1 MNIKRTEIAGLA
13 LWLALAG
20 LAVLAAD
27 PPLPAGVARGPS
39 VEGIAEYDLANGLR
53 VLFAPDE
60 SKPTTTVNTTYLVGS
75 RHESYGETGM
85 AHLLEH
91 LLFKGTPTYPMV
103 WDEFRRRGLRA
114 NGSTWTDRT
123 NYFAS
128 FAANDENL
136 EWYLRWSA
144 DAMTHSFIAKKDL
157 DSEMT
162 VVRNELESGENDPFR
177 SLLERTAASAYT
189 WHNYGKSTIG
199 ARADVENV
207 SIERLQAF
215 YRNFYQPDNA
225 VLIVTGKF
233 DQAKTLKIIAE
244 TFGRIPRPKR
254 VIEATYTIDRAQEG
268 ERSVTVRRVGDT
280 QIALAAYHMPA
291 GGDPD
296 FAAVELL
303 ATVMGDTPSGR
314 LHKALVESRQAAAV
328 FGFAFAFRE
337 PTLAFFGA
345 QLPNDASLDTA
356 RATLLAT
363 LENAVKE
370 PVTAAEVDRA
380 RTKYLKNFE
389 LTAADPERVGVALST
404 AIGEG
409 DWRLF
414 YLQRDRV
421 RNAKVE
427 DVQRVAAAYLVPDN
441 RTLGLFMPTAKP
453 ARAPEPKLV
462 DVAPMVKDF
471 KGDAPVAQG
480 EAFDPTPQTIES
492 RTQRARLAN
501 GMSVALLSKRTRGA
515 TVHVKIAMRFGD
527 EQSLFGTSPAGSLT
541 GFMLAR
547 GAGGMTRQQIQ
558 DSFDKL
564 KARVAFIGNAAGVDV
579 TVETVRENLPAVLKL
594 VATVLRRPN
603 FPAAELDQ
611 LKNERITEVESQRK
625 EPRGVAAVALQR
637 QGSPY
642 PRGDVRYERNFDE
655 AIADTRALTIERVRA
670 FHADFY
676 GADHAEM
683 AVVGDF
689 DAGATLALAGELF
702 GDWKGKHAYK
712 RVPNP
717 LYAVPPT
724 ELKLETPDK
733 ANAFFVSRLR
743 FALRDDDPDYPATMA
758 ANYMMGGGP
767 GSLLWKRIREK
778 DGVSYGVGSG
788 ISVSPFEKSAT
799 WTASAIYAPENLA
812 RLKQGFS
819 EEIAATK
826 SAGFTA
832 ELLAD
837 AKKGLLLSRRL
848 ARAQDASLASTLAA
862 ELELERTMAYD
873 ARIDEAIEALTVE
886 QVNAAFR
893 KYVDA
898 SQLVAVYAGD
908 FAKGVK

>member
-1 MNIKRTEIAGLA
+1 MKRTWIAGLLA
-13 LWLALAG
+13 CFALA
-20 LAVLAAD
+20 ANAAD
-27 PPLPAGVARGPS
+27 PPLPAGVTRGPS

-53 VLFAPDE
+53 VLFAPDD
-60 SKPTTTVNTTYLVGS
+60 SKPTTTVNTTYIVGS
-75 RHESYGETGM
+75 RHENYGETGM

-91 LLFKGTPTYPMV
+91 LMFKGTPAYPMV
-103 WDEFRRRGLRA
+103 WNEFRRRGLRA

-162 VVRNELESGENDPFR
+162 VVRNELELGENDPFR
-177 SLLERTAASAYT
+177 SLLQRSAAAAYT

-207 SIERLQAF
+207 SIDRLQAF

-233 DQAKTLKIIAE
+233 DQAKTLKLIAG
-244 TFGRIPRPKR
+244 TFGPIPRPKR
-254 VIEATYTIDRAQEG
+254 VIDPTYTVERAQEG

-280 QIALAAYHMPA
+280 QMLLAAYHVPA

-314 LHKALVESRQAAAV
+314 LHKALVESRQAASI
-328 FGFAFAFRE
+328 FGFAFAFKE
-337 PTLAFFGA
+337 PTLVFFGA
-345 QLPNDASLDTA
+345 QLPNDASLDAA

-363 LENAVKE
+363 LENVVKE

-389 LTAADPERVGVALST
+389 LTAADPERTLVALST

-414 YLQRDRV
+414 FLQRDRV
-421 RNAKVE
+421 RSTKVE

-441 RTLGLFMPTAKP
+441 RTLGLFMPTTKP
-453 ARAPEPKLV
+453 ARSPEPKLV
-462 DVAPMVKDF
+462 DVVPMVKDF
-471 KGDAPVAQG
+471 KGDPPVASG
-480 EAFDPTPQTIES
+480 EAFDPTPQNIDS
-492 RTQRARLAN
+492 RTQRAKLAN
-501 GMSVALLSKRTRGA
+501 GMSVALLAKRTRGA
-515 TVHVKIAMRFGD
+515 TVHARITLRFGD
-527 EQSLFGTSPAGSLT
+527 EKSLFGTSPAGSLT
-541 GFMLAR
+541 GNMLPR

-558 DSFDKL
+558 DEFDKL
-564 KARVAFIGNAAGVDV
+564 KARVNFNGGAASEDV
-579 TVETVRENLPAVLKL
+579 TIETVRESLPAVLKL
-594 VATVLRRPN
+594 VATVLRRPD
-603 FPAAELDQ
+603 FPATELEQ
-611 LKNERITEVESQRK
+611 LKNQRVTQVESQRK
-625 EPRGVAAVALQR
+625 EPQGVAVVAMQR
-637 QGSPY
+637 QGNPY
-642 PRGDVRYERNFDE
+642 PRGDVRYERDFDE
-655 AIADTRALTIERVRA
+655 AIADTRAVTIERVRS

-676 GADHAEM
+676 GADHAQM

-689 DAGATLALAGELF
+689 DAPAILALAGELF
-702 GDWKGKHAYK
+702 GDWKSRHAYQ
-712 RVPNP
+712 RVANP
-717 LYAVPPT
+717 YYSVPPA
-724 ELKLETPDK
+724 ELKFETPDK
-733 ANAFFVSRLR
+733 ANAFFAARMR
-743 FALRDDDPDYPATMA
+743 FTMRDDDPDYPATMA
-758 ANYMMGGGP
+758 ANYIAGGGP

-788 ISVSPFEKSAT
+788 VQVSPFEKSAT
-799 WTASAIYAPENLA
+799 WTAQAIYAPENLA

-819 EEIAATK
+819 EEIAAVK

-848 ARAQDASLASTLAA
+848 ARAQDTTLAGMLAA
-862 ELELERTMAYD
+862 ELELERTMAF
-873 ARIDEAIEALTVE
+873 AGRIDQAIEALTVE

-893 KYVDA
+893 KYLDA
-898 SQLVAVYAGD
+898 SQLVTVYAGD
-908 FAKGVK
+908 FAKGAK